1 MKKAISLILCVL
13 ILLSSVPMQAMAD
26 EYASGESTETAAL
39 KAPVEIPAESEPDAA
54 ETREDTPAST
64 DGGELSAA
72 SGAEEES
79 TSEPAVNAGEPA
91 GKNAQDA
98 GLAVQVPASEELTA
112 GAEPEEQAAFE
123 KAAAR
128 EEETPEEA
136 LRAADHEMSV
146 GESVSDTLNEAKPS
160 ATVRLTAASDTSLL
174 LGVTGGVTVELVSEQ
189 DENRVELSGEKG
201 ENGEW
206 QETNLPHHG
215 HAAGGGSGSGVC
227 PARGERSERRTCR
240 KAGRSRA
247 PGCFE
252 RRICGKP

>member
-136 LRAADHEMSV
+136 LRGGPRD
-146 GESVSDTLNEAKPS
+146 
-160 ATVRLTAASDTSLL
+160 VRRRERL
-174 LGVTGGVTVELVSEQ
+174 
-189 DENRVELSGEKG
+189 
-201 ENGEW
+201 
-206 QETNLPHHG
+206 G
-215 HAAGGGSGSGVC
+215 HAERGETERDRAPDGSERHQPVAGGDG
-227 PARGERSERRTCR
+227 RRYR
-240 KAGRSRA
+240 RAG
-247 PGCFE
+247 
-252 RRICGKP
+252 I